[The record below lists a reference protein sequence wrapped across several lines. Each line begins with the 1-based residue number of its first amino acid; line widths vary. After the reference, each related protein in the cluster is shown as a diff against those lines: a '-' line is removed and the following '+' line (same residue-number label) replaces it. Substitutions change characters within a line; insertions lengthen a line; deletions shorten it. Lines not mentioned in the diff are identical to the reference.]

1 MKITVFYD
9 YICPFSY
16 IGSKR
21 IQKIA
26 NEYGFE
32 IDWKGY
38 EIHPE
43 YPKEGKKRKRTLKTI
58 RVLESLNSVL
68 DEGDVDIKLP
78 GFITNSRL
86 ALLTAEFAKSKD
98 KFIEFHNLCYDSYFL
113 EGKNIGDINVILEI
127 AEKVDLDKN
136 ELDVALENKKTFATL
151 KNYRTEAEEFD
162 VLGVPSI
169 VFNSF
174 RVHGVQTIET
184 YRQIIA
190 KFFN

>member
-1 MKITVFYD
+1 
-9 YICPFSY
+9 
-16 IGSKR
+16 
-21 IQKIA
+21 
-26 NEYGFE
+26 
-32 IDWKGY
+32 
-38 EIHPE
+38 
-43 YPKEGKKRKRTLKTI
+43 
-58 RVLESLNSVL
+58 LESLNSVL

-127 AEKVDLDKN
+127 AEKVDLDKS
-136 ELDVALENKKTFATL
+136 ELDVALENKKTFETL
-151 KNYRTEAEEFD
+151 KNYRTEAKEFD

-169 VFNSF
+169 VFNGF

-190 KFFN
+190 KYLN